1 MRSQLST
8 LSPFGKARRRVTAA
22 VLVAFTSATLLGCGG
37 SSSVLST
44 AGMLDATFG
53 AGSSDGTPDGMVSL
67 SLGAG
72 DDQAKAMAVQTDG
85 KIVMVGNTTT
95 NAIGGSTNIMVQ
107 RFNSDGSVDASF
119 GAGTADG
126 SPDGA
131 VTLDLGDSSD
141 QAVAVKIQA
150 DGKIL
155 LAGTSKPTNG
165 TSNIILVRL
174 TTSGALDASFG
185 VGESDG
191 TPDGVV
197 SVDLGGSGDDVATA
211 IAIKSVL
218 TLGSTSEKIVVAGY
232 TTQSGTKNFM
242 IAQVN
247 SDGTLD
253 NTFGA
258 GSDDGT
264 PEGVVSLS
272 ISEGDDEANGL
283 AVQTNGMIVV
293 VGTTRA
299 ADNSTNA
306 VVARLK
312 ADGSL
317 DTAFGTGDGDG
328 TPDGVV
334 GISFGNGN
342 DVANSVA
349 LQSDGK
355 IVLVGTTTATDDSTN
370 IAVARLNSDGT
381 LDSAFGADTS
391 DGTPDGVVGL
401 SLGTGND
408 VGTAIVVQ
416 ADGKILVA
424 GYTTPANDTTNVA
437 VVRLLSDGKLDTAFG
452 QGNADGSPDGVAT
465 ISLGI
470 GNDFAY
476 AMALAADG
484 KILVAGDR
492 AHDNSSDIWVAR
504 LLAN

>member
-8 LSPFGKARRRVTAA
+8 LSPFGNARRRVTAA

-37 SSSVLST
+37 SSSVFST

-72 DDQAKAMAVQTDG
+72 DDQAKAMAVQADG

-95 NAIGGSTNIMVQ
+95 NAIGGSRNITVQ
-107 RFNSDGSVDASF
+107 RFNSDGSVDTAF
-119 GAGTADG
+119 GAGTEYG
-126 SPDGA
+126 SGNGA

-150 DGKIL
+150 DGKIV
-155 LAGTSKPTNG
+155 LAGSSKPTNG

-191 TPDGVV
+191 TRDGVV
-197 SVDLGGSGDDVATA
+197 SVDLGGSGEDVASA
-211 IAIKSVL
+211 IAIKSDN
-218 TLGSTSEKIVVAGY
+218 KIVVAGY
-232 TTQSGTKNFM
+232 TTQFGTKNLM
-242 IAQVN
+242 IAQFN
-247 SDGTLD
+247 SDGTMD

-272 ISEGDDEANGL
+272 LSEGDDEANGL

-293 VGTTRA
+293 VGTTRD

-317 DTAFGTGDGDG
+317 DTAFGTGVGDG

-334 GISFGNGN
+334 GVSFGNGN

-355 IVLVGTTTATDDSTN
+355 IVLVGTTTATDNSSN

-424 GYTTPANDTTNVA
+424 GYTTPANETTNAA

-452 QGNADGSPDGVAT
+452 QGNADGSPDGVTT

-476 AMALAADG
+476 AMALTADG

-492 AHDNSSDIWVAR
+492 VHDNSSDIWVAR

>member
-8 LSPFGKARRRVTAA
+8 LSPFGKARRQVTAA

-37 SSSVLST
+37 SNSVLST
-44 AGMLDATFG
+44 AGLLDATFG

-72 DDQAKAMAVQTDG
+72 DDQAKAMAVQADG
-85 KIVMVGNTTT
+85 KIVMVGHTTT
-95 NAIGGSTNIMVQ
+95 NALGGSRNILVQ

-150 DGKIL
+150 DGKIVV
-155 LAGTSKPTNG
+155 AGTSKPTNG

-174 TTSGALDASFG
+174 TTSGGLDASFG

-197 SVDLGGSGDDVATA
+197 SVDLGGSGDDVASA
-211 IAIKSVL
+211 IVIKSDN
-218 TLGSTSEKIVVAGY
+218 KIVVAGY
-232 TTQSGTKNFM
+232 TTQTGTKNLM
-242 IAQVN
+242 IAQLN
-247 SDGTLD
+247 ANGTLD
-253 NTFGA
+253 NTFGV
-258 GSDDGT
+258 GSGDGT
-264 PEGVVSLS
+264 PDGVVGISLS
-272 ISEGDDEANGL
+272 DGDDEANGL
-283 AVQTNGMIVV
+283 AVQTNGKIVV

-299 ADNSTNA
+299 ADRSTNA
-306 VVARLK
+306 VVARLN

-317 DTAFGTGDGDG
+317 DNAFGAGTSDG

-334 GISFGNGN
+334 GVSFGNGN

-355 IVLVGTTTATDDSTN
+355 IVLVGTTTATDNSTN
-370 IAVARLNSDGT
+370 IAVARLNGDGT
-381 LDSAFGADTS
+381 LDSAFGAGTS

-401 SLGTGND
+401 SLGTGD
-408 VGTAIVVQ
+408 DMGVAIAVQ

-424 GYTTPANDTTNVA
+424 GYTTPANDSTNAA
-437 VVRLLSDGKLDTAFG
+437 VVRLLSDGKLDSAFG
-452 QGNADGSPDGVAT
+452 QGNADGTPDGVAA
-465 ISLGI
+465 ISLGN
-470 GNDFAY
+470 GNDFAH
-476 AMALAADG
+476 AMALTADG
-484 KILVAGDR
+484 KILVGGDR
-492 AHDNSSDIWVAR
+492 VNGNSSDIWVAR